1 LEKKTISTIKTL
13 SCNKKKFFSGLESKK
28 NKEIDD
34 DYYNVIDKYKVQG
47 VCINLIKD
55 GGGKHE

>member
-1 LEKKTISTIKTL
+1 MIIPERRYIVNSLEDAKM
-13 SCNKKKFFSGLESKK
+13 
-28 NKEIDD
+28 
-34 DYYNVIDKYKVQG
+34 VIDKYKVQG